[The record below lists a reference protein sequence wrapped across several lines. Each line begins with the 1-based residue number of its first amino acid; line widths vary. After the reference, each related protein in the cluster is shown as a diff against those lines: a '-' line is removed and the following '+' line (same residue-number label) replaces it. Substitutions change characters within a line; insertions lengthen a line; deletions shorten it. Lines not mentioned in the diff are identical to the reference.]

1 MSNGMFEFLLPIS
14 ASIVASFA
22 LLFSA
27 YNLRQARRRTR
38 RKLVNTVYYHVAQS
52 VKFLLKQQKN
62 NPLIQEKIK
71 NDNSY
76 TPYGV
81 SSSNDDLT
89 YEHIIDVME
98 WLSEDEKEAVS
109 SYFHAQMAL
118 RMLIQSF
125 NTEFVRGWTPDRK
138 LELWKVCEEY
148 QKETLKCAEKAKKFL
163 EEHRFLKRANG
174 RKTNPSPGPK

>member
-1 MSNGMFEFLLPIS
+1 MFEFLTPFT
-14 ASIVASFA
+14 A
-22 LLFSA
+22 FSA
-27 YNLRQARRRTR
+27 LILSFYNWTQARRRTR
-38 RKLVNTVYYHVAQS
+38 RKRFNTVYYHADQS

-62 NPLIQEKIK
+62 NPSIQEKIK

-98 WLSEDEKEAVS
+98 WLSEDGEEAVS
-109 SYFHAQMAL
+109 SYFHAQMTL

-148 QKETLKCAEKAKKFL
+148 QAETLKCAEKATKVLKK
-163 EEHRFLKRANG
+163 HRFLKRANG